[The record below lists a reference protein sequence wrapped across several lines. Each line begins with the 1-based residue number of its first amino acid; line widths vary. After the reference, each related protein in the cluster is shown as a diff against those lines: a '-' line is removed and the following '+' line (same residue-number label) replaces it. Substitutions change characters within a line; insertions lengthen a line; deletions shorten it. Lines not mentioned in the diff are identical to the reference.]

1 MKADAQFSRLL
12 LPVLPELRAFAL
24 SLTHDGVWADDL
36 VQETLLRAW
45 SGAEQFQEGSNIGTW
60 LFTILRN
67 LFYTEHRRRRREV
80 DDPQGKRAASLRI
93 GPEQPSHLEFEDVR
107 IALRRLVPVNREA
120 LILVGAQ
127 GLSYEQA
134 AEVWGV
140 AVGTI
145 KSRVNRARVHLME
158 LLQLETGYQFGPD
171 DVLRRLSGL
180 RLAIHGMISSSSV
193 WQCNGSL

>member
-12 LPVLPELRAFAL
+12 LAVLPELRAFAL

-45 SGAEQFQEGSNIGTW
+45 SGAEQFQEGSNIRAW
-60 LFTILRN
+60 LFTILRH
-67 LFYTEHRRRRREV
+67 LFYTEHRRRKREV
-80 DDPQGKRAASLRI
+80 DDPQGKRAARLRI
-93 GPEQPSHLEFEDVR
+93 GPDQLSQLEFEDVR
-107 IALRRLVPVNREA
+107 TALRSLVPVNREA

-127 GLSYEQA
+127 GLSYEEA
-134 AEVWGV
+134 ARICGV

-158 LLQLETGYQFGPD
+158 VLQLETGYHFGPD
-171 DVLRRLSGL
+171 DILKAV
-180 RLAIHGMISSSSV
+180 V
-193 WQCNGSL
+193 GSEAGDTWND

>member
-12 LPVLPELRAFAL
+12 LAVVPELRAFAL
-24 SLTHDGVWADDL
+24 SLTHDSVWTDDL

-45 SGAEQFQEGSNIGTW
+45 SGAEQFQEGSNIRAW
-60 LFTILRN
+60 LFTILRH

-80 DDPQGKRAASLRI
+80 DDAQGKRAASLRI
-93 GPEQPSHLEFEDVR
+93 GPDQPSHLEFEDVR
-107 IALRRLVPVNREA
+107 TALKSLVPVNREA

-127 GLSYEQA
+127 GMSYEQA
-134 AEVWGV
+134 AEVCGV

-158 LLQLETGYQFGPD
+158 LLQLETGYHSGPD
-171 DVLRRLSGL
+171 DVLK
-180 RLAIHGMISSSSV
+180 AV
-193 WQCNGSL
+193 VGSEAGDAWND

>member
-1 MKADAQFSRLL
+1 MRADAQFSRLL
-12 LPVLPELRAFAL
+12 LAALPELRAFAL

-45 SGAEQFQEGSNIGTW
+45 SGAEQFQEGSNIRAW

-93 GPEQPSHLEFEDVR
+93 CPDQTSHLEFEDVR
-107 IALRRLVPVNREA
+107 TALKSLVPVNREG

-127 GLSYEQA
+127 GLSYEEA
-134 AEVWGV
+134 ANVCGV

-158 LLQLETGYQFGPD
+158 LLRIEAGHQFGPD
-171 DVLRRLSGL
+171 DILKAVVGL
-180 RLAIHGMISSSSV
+180 ELGDT
-193 WQCNGSL
+193 WND

>member
-1 MKADAQFSRLL
+1 MRADAQFSRLL
-12 LPVLPELRAFAL
+12 LAVVPELRAFAL
-24 SLTHDGVWADDL
+24 SLTHDSVWTDDL

-45 SGAEQFQEGSNIGTW
+45 SGAEQFQEGSNIRAW

-80 DDPQGKRAASLRI
+80 DDAQGKRAASLRI
-93 GPEQPSHLEFEDVR
+93 GPDQPSHLEFEDVR
-107 IALRRLVPVNREA
+107 TALKSLVPVNREA

-134 AEVWGV
+134 AEVCGV

-158 LLQLETGYQFGPD
+158 LLQLETGHHFGPD
-171 DVLRRLSGL
+171 DVLKAVVGCE
-180 RLAIHGMISSSSV
+180 AGDT
-193 WQCNGSL
+193 WND

>member
-12 LPVLPELRAFAL
+12 LAVLPELRAFAL
-24 SLTHDGVWADDL
+24 SLTHDGVGADDL

-45 SGAEQFQEGSNIGTW
+45 SGAERFQEGSNIRAW

-67 LFYTEHRRRRREV
+67 LFCTERRRRRREV
-80 DDPQGKRAASLRI
+80 DDPEGKMAARLRI
-93 GPEQPSHLEFEDVR
+93 DPDQPSHLEFEDVR
-107 IALRRLVPVNREA
+107 TALRSLVPVNREA

-127 GLSYEQA
+127 GLSYEEA
-134 AEVWGV
+134 AEVCGV

-158 LLQLETGYQFGPD
+158 VLQLETGYHFGPD
-171 DVLRRLSGL
+171 DVLK
-180 RLAIHGMISSSSV
+180 AV
-193 WQCNGSL
+193 VGSEARDT